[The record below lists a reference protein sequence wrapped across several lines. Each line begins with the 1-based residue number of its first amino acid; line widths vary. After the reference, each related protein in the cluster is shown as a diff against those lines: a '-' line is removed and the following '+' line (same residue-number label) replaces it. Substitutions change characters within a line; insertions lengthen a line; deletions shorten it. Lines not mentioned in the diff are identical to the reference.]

1 MEDKGKSNNH
11 TPDDAVFSRTLRA
24 GKRTYFFDVKKL
36 YSNDEHFIA
45 VTESKKKFNNSN
57 GKFYYEKHKIFL
69 YREDVDGFLENLNEA
84 VEQLRELNKDLP
96 VKERKQ
102 YEQHAESESKV
113 EESKLSNSYSD
124 INFEDLGDE
133 SK

>member
-1 MEDKGKSNNH
+1 MEEKGKSNNH

-36 YSNDEHFIA
+36 FSNDEHFIA
-45 VTESKKKFNNSN
+45 ITESKKKFNNSN

-84 VEQLRELNKDLP
+84 VDQLRELNKDLP
-96 VKERKQ
+96 MKERKH
-102 YEQHAESESKV
+102 YEQTEDSESKV
-113 EESKLSNSYSD
+113 EESNLSNSYSD
-124 INFEDLGDE
+124 INFEDLGGE
-133 SK
+133 NK